1 MNVQGRIL
9 RWPLPLRWR
18 LVAAAVAA
26 ATCFAAVFG
35 VLASWRLDV
44 LEDKAVTG
52 ALQAQLD
59 LVRSDLAPDGTL
71 GGPSGQVPKSVLAQ
85 VIGPGGQLRDST
97 PALVGV
103 GSLVSLGAV
112 RRAGPRG
119 LQFAV
124 AISRPDLDMAL
135 LAVPVHVGA
144 TVDGQPAGS
153 GALVVGINSEGFL
166 ASRQQLKT
174 LLELGLAAVVAVVG
188 VLTWLLS
195 GRALRAVTSLTEEA
209 EAVSISD
216 LGRGL
221 AVPPG
226 DAELTRLVRAL
237 NRMLGRVSRAL
248 ARQRTFSAHASHQL
262 RTPLALVRGE
272 AELALAGGSPEEMRR
287 ALEQVVADADDLS
300 HLVERLLAAAGGE
313 RGHVLEPLQVA
324 ADDAGDRWQ
333 RQCAAA
339 GLPLTVEVR
348 GECLV
353 DAGLLRGTLDPLVDN
368 ATHHTAA
375 GGPVGVTL
383 VVESTETLVVTVRD
397 SGTGVDPTVLARLF
411 QPRVTTRA
419 DSGGNGLGLWLARE
433 TLRASGGELSLLS
446 SGAGG
451 SVFRAE
457 VPVTEGEPA
466 PDRVAPPDA
475 QPAPAGDAAPDA
487 GAVSSASH
495 RCRGVSGR
503 A

>member
-1 MNVQGRIL
+1 MRPPSRLL

-18 LVAAAVAA
+18 LVAAAVVA

-52 ALQAQLD
+52 ALHAQLD

-71 GGPSGQVPKSVLAQ
+71 GGASGQVPKSVLAQ
-85 VIGPGGQLRDST
+85 VVGPDGRLRDST
-97 PALVGV
+97 PALAGV
-103 GSLVSLGAV
+103 GSLVSLASV
-112 RRAGPRG
+112 RRAGPQG
-119 LQFAV
+119 LQSAV

-135 LAVPVHVGA
+135 LAVPVRVGA
-144 TVDGQPAGS
+144 TADGQPAGS

-174 LLELGLAAVVAVVG
+174 LLALGLAAVVAVVG

-195 GRALRAVTSLTEEA
+195 GRALRTVTALTEEA

-216 LGRGL
+216 LGLGL

-237 NRMLGRVSRAL
+237 NRMLGRVSQAL
-248 ARQRTFSAHASHQL
+248 TRQRAFSAHASHQL

-313 RGHVLEPLQVA
+313 RGHLLEPLDA
-324 ADDAGDRWQ
+324 AAAEAADRWQ
-333 RQCAAA
+333 RQCAAS
-339 GLPLTVEVR
+339 GLPLTVDVT
-348 GECLV
+348 GACLV
-353 DAGLLRGTLDPLVDN
+353 DAGLLRGTVDPLVDN
-368 ATHHTAA
+368 ATHHTPA
-375 GGPVGVTL
+375 GGR
-383 VVESTETLVVTVRD
+383 VEVSMSVQSADVLAVTVRD
-397 SGTGVDPTVLARLF
+397 TGTGVDPAVLARLF

-419 DSGGNGLGLWLARE
+419 DHGGNGLGLWLARE
-433 TLRASGGELSLLS
+433 SLRASGGELRLLS

-451 SVFRAE
+451 SVFHAA

-466 PDRVAPPDA
+466 VERVAPPDA
-475 QPAPAGDAAPDA
+475 APP
-487 GAVSSASH
+487 VSSPSH
-495 RCRGVSGR
+495 RTPGVSR
-503 A
+503 HA